1 MLGSRKCNFYSE
13 RNVLTE
19 TASLKK
25 TEYTNVIHAHQ
36 VSLYRFALNF
46 LGSSEDARDIVQ
58 DVFEKLW
65 LNVDRIDQD
74 KVKSWLFTCT
84 HNAMLNFIKRR
95 ARVDYMHSIH
105 LHGASHMDSHE
116 FESNEIIEQTVGI
129 LPPLQKSILL
139 MRDLEGY
146 SYEEIGVML
155 ELNPSQVKVYLF
167 RARLKVKNQ
176 LKTVHHFA

>member
-1 MLGSRKCNFYSE
+1 LKRI
-13 RNVLTE
+13 VLTE
-19 TASLKK
+19 TNRLNKS
-25 TEYTNVIHAHQ
+25 EYTHVVQVHQ
-36 VSLYRFALNF
+36 VSLYRFAFNF

-58 DVFEKLW
+58 DVFVKLW

-95 ARVDYMHSIH
+95 ARIDYMQSIQ
-105 LHGASHMDSHE
+105 LQGAPYMDAHE
-116 FESNEIIEQTVGI
+116 FESNEIIERTVGM

-155 ELNPSQVKVYLF
+155 NLSPSQVKVYLF
-167 RARLKVKNQ
+167 RARVKVKNQ

>member
-1 MLGSRKCNFYSE
+1 MVR
-13 RNVLTE
+13 
-19 TASLKK
+19 
-25 TEYTNVIHAHQ
+25 AHQ

-65 LNVDRIDQD
+65 IHVDRIDQE

-84 HNAMLNFIKRR
+84 HHAMLNFIKRR
-95 ARVDYMHSIH
+95 ARVDYMQSIH
-105 LHGASHMDSHE
+105 LHTASFMDAHE
-116 FESNEIIEQTVGI
+116 FESNEIIERTVGM

-146 SYEEIGVML
+146 SYDEIGAML
-155 ELNPSQVKVYLF
+155 DLSPSQVKVYLF
-167 RARLKVKNQ
+167 RARVKVKNQ
-176 LKTVHHFA
+176 LKTVHYFA

>member
-1 MLGSRKCNFYSE
+1 
-13 RNVLTE
+13 
-19 TASLKK
+19 LKK
-25 TEYTNVIHAHQ
+25 TEYTNVVHAHQ

-116 FESNEIIEQTVGI
+116 FESNEIIEQTVGM

-167 RARLKVKNQ
+167 RARMKVKNQ

>member
-1 MLGSRKCNFYSE
+1 MVR
-13 RNVLTE
+13 
-19 TASLKK
+19 
-25 TEYTNVIHAHQ
+25 AHQ

-65 LNVDRIDQD
+65 LHVDRIDQE

-84 HNAMLNFIKRR
+84 HHAMLNFIKRR
-95 ARVDYMHSIH
+95 TRVDYMQSIH
-105 LHGASHMDSHE
+105 LQTTPFMDAHE
-116 FESNEIIEQTVGI
+116 FESNEIIERTVGM

-146 SYEEIGVML
+146 SYDEIGAML
-155 ELNPSQVKVYLF
+155 DLSPSQVKVYLF
-167 RARLKVKNQ
+167 RARVKVKNQ
-176 LKTVHHFA
+176 LKTVHYFA

>member
-1 MLGSRKCNFYSE
+1 MKRI
-13 RNVLTE
+13 VLIE

-25 TEYTNVIHAHQ
+25 SEYTHVVQSHQ

-58 DVFEKLW
+58 DVFVKLW

-84 HNAMLNFIKRR
+84 HHAMLNFIKRR
-95 ARVDYMHSIH
+95 ARIDYMQSIQ
-105 LHGASHMDSHE
+105 LQGAPHMDTHE
-116 FESNEIIEQTVGI
+116 FESNEIIERTVGM

-155 ELNPSQVKVYLF
+155 NLSPSQVKVYLF
-167 RARLKVKNQ
+167 RARVKVKNQ